1 MNAKQKFLED
11 LKTGV
16 RAVVI
21 NDCYGG
27 FGLSPRA
34 IEQYRRLACVTATDL
49 YDRDIPRDDPYLVKV
64 VRELGMGA
72 NGPHSNLKIVE
83 IPGDVEWLIQEYDG
97 AEWVAEKHR
106 TWS

>member
-1 MNAKQKFLED
+1 MTDAQKFLED

-16 RAVVI
+16 RCVVI

-27 FGLSPRA
+27 FGLSVRA
-34 IEQYRRLACVTATDL
+34 AEEYKRLAGITDPEW
-49 YDRDIPRDDPYLVKV
+49 YDRDIPRDDPYLVKIV
-64 VRELGMGA
+64 KQLGMGA
-72 NGPHSNLKIVE
+72 NGSHANLKIVE
-83 IPGDVEWLIQEYDG
+83 IPGDIEWLVQEYDG